1 MRAIALRLEG
11 PMQSWGGPVAGNDR
25 PSLDVPTKSGVLG
38 LVAGALGIDRRE
50 VEQLAALHASWA
62 VAVRVDRRGTPGVD
76 YHSTLAVPTADGG
89 RRNDA
94 VISNRRYLYD
104 ASFAVLVVERSGA
117 MPVDRLLEA
126 FRRPGFASFLG
137 RRACPPSVPFLEH
150 DARPLEGEDW
160 RALLDQVPLAE
171 RPDPAPHEVHL
182 DAELAPNAESRARRQ
197 RDVLIGRLPRLFGE
211 RAVHVLLW
219 TPPVSTLAVAPAA
232 IVEGSID
239 PWFR

>member
-50 VEQLAALHASWA
+50 VEQLAALHAGWA

-76 YHSTLAVPTADGG
+76 YHSTLDVPTADGG
-89 RRNDA
+89 SRGDEA
-94 VISNRRYLYD
+94 VISRRRYLYD
-104 ASFAVLVVERSGA
+104 ASFAVLVVERSEA
-117 MPVDRLLEA
+117 MPVDSLLEA
-126 FRRPGFASFLG
+126 FRRPGFAPFLG
-137 RRACPPSVPFLEH
+137 RRACPPSVPFLGH

-211 RAVHVLLW
+211 RAVHVLRW
-219 TPPVSTLAVAPAA
+219 TPPGPAPVPAA
-232 IVEGSID
+232 TIEGSID